1 MSRDMTLVHPRLQ
14 EKVELLKKR
23 FPKIGFSDGMRTK
36 AEQDALYEQG
46 RTKAG
51 KIVTNVKYPNSQH
64 NWGIAVDFFHNQ
76 VGNLYPLP
84 FMNEVAAYA
93 KSIGLGWGGDWTGF
107 IDRPHL
113 YLPDWGST
121 TSKLT
126 SQYKTPA
133 EFQKTWGKAP
143 TSTPIPTHS
152 KPTSPTTSTSGYTG
166 DSIVAYLNSIGV
178 DGSQANRRKLA
189 VQYGVANYDLSAK
202 KNLELL
208 AKIRNSNN
216 VSSTPKPTAQS
227 VSTPSGYVV
236 GRAYTTQVSAL
247 NVRTGAGANFAKK
260 SKSQLSADG
269 RKNSNASG
277 QLNKGV
283 KVTCQQVA
291 KDSAGN
297 TWISIPSGWICAVWR
312 GAYYVE

>member
-36 AEQDALYEQG
+36 AVQDTLYAQG

-76 VGNLYPLP
+76 VGNLYPLS
-84 FMNEVAAYA
+84 FMNEVGSYA
-93 KSIGLGWGGDWTGF
+93 KSIGLGWGGDWTSF
-107 IDRPHL
+107 VDRPHL

-121 TSKLT
+121 TSKLA

-133 EFQKTWGKAP
+133 EFQKTWGNIKV
-143 TSTPIPTHS
+143 T
-152 KPTSPTTSTSGYTG
+152 PTSPPAPTPGKPTTP
-166 DSIVAYLNSIGV
+166 I
-178 DGSQANRRKLA
+178 
-189 VQYGVANYDLSAK
+189 
-202 KNLELL
+202 
-208 AKIRNSNN
+208 
-216 VSSTPKPTAQS
+216 TPKPAVPASNYT
-227 VSTPSGYVV
+227 V
-236 GRAYTTQVSAL
+236 GRVYTTQVSAL
-247 NVRTGAGANFAKK
+247 NVRTGAGTNFAKK

-297 TWISIPSGWICAVWR
+297 TWIRIPSGWICAVWK
-312 GAYYVE
+312 GSPYVL